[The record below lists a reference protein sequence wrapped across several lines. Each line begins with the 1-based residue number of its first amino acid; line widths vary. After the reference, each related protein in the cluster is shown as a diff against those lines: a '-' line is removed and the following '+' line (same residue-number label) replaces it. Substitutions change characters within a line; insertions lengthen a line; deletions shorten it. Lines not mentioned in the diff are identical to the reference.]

1 MTKPR
6 DKRNISNGE
15 DEDFLGLR
23 AIGAITRREIK
34 LGFRNPWSYS
44 FMVLFT
50 LFGLA
55 LLAIQTRQGG
65 EDYSGTTG
73 AMINLILY
81 LLPLMTLLL
90 GSFSITAEKEE
101 GGWQLLSTY
110 PMSSSSYMIGKFT
123 GMTYVLL
130 VIVAVG
136 FGLSGLVS
144 SLVTH
149 SYSWTSYMLFLMFS
163 AVLVLMFLSLALLIG
178 TLCKNRWQALTFG
191 VAVWFFL
198 VLGWPTLLVALLGL
212 VPYTLIKPLLMLLV
226 FLNPAELS
234 RLFLVIKLGGGSVLG
249 PEYYKWVNWMYRPE
263 GTVTFL
269 ASSLLWIAVLLI
281 AAIVILERGRRRA

>member
-1 MTKPR
+1 M
-6 DKRNISNGE
+6 
-15 DEDFLGLR
+15 R
-23 AIGAITRREIK
+23 AIRVIALREIK

-44 FMVLFT
+44 FMVLFA
-50 LFGLA
+50 LFSLA
-55 LLAIQTRQGG
+55 LLAIQSQQGTV
-65 EDYSGTTG
+65 DYSGTTG

-110 PMSSSSYMIGKFT
+110 PLSSSAYLMGKFT

-130 VIVAVG
+130 IIVFIG
-136 FGLSGLVS
+136 FGLSGIIS

-149 SYSWTSYMLFLMFS
+149 SYTWKSFMLFLMFS
-163 AVLVLMFLSLALLIG
+163 VLLVLLFLGAAMFIG
-178 TLCKNRWQALTFG
+178 TLCKNRWQALTYS
-191 VAVWFFL
+191 VAIWFFF
-198 VLGWPTLLVALLGL
+198 VLGWPTLLIAVLGL
-212 VPYTLIKPLLMLLV
+212 VPYTLIKPLLLLLE
-226 FLNPAELS
+226 FLNPAEIS

-249 PEYYKWVNWMYRPE
+249 PEYYKWVNWMYQPE

-269 ASSLLWIAVLLI
+269 FVCIVWIVVMFLAAVFM
-281 AAIVILERGRRRA
+281 LERGRRHV